1 MPLYLVRA
9 GSNGEF
15 EDRFLEDGRV
25 YLRWGGAF
33 PDKDISKLADYE
45 QIKAAMIAQNRD
57 EQVRKL
63 INGAGQINAF
73 VHSMQVGDW
82 VVLPLKRKAA
92 IAVGEVTSKYTFEGK
107 APEDFRHYRTV
118 RWLNKAVPRSIF
130 DQDLLFSFGAF
141 MTVCRI
147 TRNDAEN
154 RVKRLA
160 QNDWRPQ
167 QNLLN
172 DIAHSTGGVEN
183 GQVHEGNV
191 PLDLEELARDQLSE
205 LIRRKFK
212 GIAME
217 RLVEGILKAQG
228 FLTWRTPEEKRDKRD
243 KSIDILAAR
252 GGLGFDAPRICVQ
265 VKSSQD
271 PVDRPTLDQLRGAMT
286 RSKAEKGLLVA
297 WGGFTRTVEEEIP
310 VQFFDVRLW
319 DEQELIAQLLS
330 VYEKLDADLRAELPL
345 KRVWLPASSQEE
357 M

>member
-1 MPLYLVRA
+1 MSLYLVRA
-9 GSNGEF
+9 GSKGEF
-15 EDRFLEDGRV
+15 EDNFLQDNRV

-33 PDKDISKLADYE
+33 PNRNIAKMADYE
-45 QIKAAMIAQNRD
+45 QIKTAMIAQNPD

-73 VHSMQVGDW
+73 VHTMQIGDW
-82 VVLPLKRKAA
+82 IVLPLKRKAA
-92 IAVGEVTSKYTFEGK
+92 IAVGEITSAYTFDPRAE
-107 APEDFRHYRTV
+107 EDFRHFRNV
-118 RWLNKAVPRSIF
+118 RWLNTSIPRNVF
-130 DQDLLFSFGAF
+130 DKDLLFSFGAF

-160 QNDWRPQ
+160 ANNWQASANILGDVARTVGGDTGQ
-167 QNLLN
+167 
-172 DIAHSTGGVEN
+172 AHEDSA
-183 GQVHEGNV
+183 

-228 FLTWRTPEEKRDKRD
+228 FVTWRTPEEKRDKRD

-252 GGLGFDAPRICVQ
+252 GDLGFDAPRICVQ
-265 VKSSQD
+265 VKSGQD
-271 PVDRPTLDQLRGAMT
+271 PMDRPTLDQLRGAMT

-319 DEQELIAQLLS
+319 DEQELIAQLLN

-345 KRVWLPASSQEE
+345 KRVWLPTASQEE

>member
-1 MPLYLVRA
+1 MSLYLVRA

-15 EDRFLEDGRV
+15 EDNFLHDNRV

-33 PDKDISKLADYE
+33 PDRNIAELVDFE
-45 QIKAAMIAQNRD
+45 HIKTAMISQNPD
-57 EQVRKL
+57 ELVRKL
-63 INGAGQINAF
+63 INGASQINAF
-73 VHSMQVGDW
+73 VHGMQVGDW

-92 IAVGEVTSKYTFEGK
+92 IAVGEITSTYTFDPR
-107 APEDFRHYRTV
+107 AAEDFRHYRGV
-118 RWLNKAVPRSIF
+118 RWLNKGIPRNVF
-130 DQDLLFSFGAF
+130 DQDLLYSFGAF

-154 RVKRLA
+154 RVRRLA
-160 QNDWRPQ
+160 ANDWRP
-167 QNLLN
+167 
-172 DIAHSTGGVEN
+172 STNMLADVALSVAGYES
-183 GQVHEGNV
+183 GQSQEDNA
-191 PLDLEELARDQLSE
+191 PKDLEALARDQLSE

-228 FLTWRTPEEKRDKRD
+228 FATWRTPEEKRDKRD
-243 KSIDILAAR
+243 KSIDILAAQ

-265 VKSSQD
+265 AKSGQD

-286 RSKAEKGLLVA
+286 RAKAEKGLLVA

-319 DEQELIAQLLS
+319 DEQELIAQLLN
-330 VYEKLDADLRAELPL
+330 VYEKLDAELRAELPL